1 VIAAASLATLNQ
13 LLTTDLMA
21 QTLEKE
27 KLFRKYLQ
35 HPLIESIN
43 GRGLMLAVIVKTA
56 EIADFVVN
64 YCQDKGLIV
73 YWLLFEHRAVRL
85 SPPLTLTDEEIKEG
99 CDIILEALNQVT
111 GNK

>member
-1 VIAAASLATLNQ
+1 
-13 LLTTDLMA
+13 
-21 QTLEKE
+21 
-27 KLFRKYLQ
+27 
-35 HPLIESIN
+35 
-43 GRGLMLAVIVKTA
+43 VKTA

-99 CDIILEALNQVT
+99 CDIILEALNQF
-111 GNK
+111 N